1 MRDLIKLIGT
11 QAEVAEAL
19 GVSPRTVQWWAS
31 GRRLPDAADLAE
43 LLALAGVVSAHIEPD
58 AVATVLRCYTKD
70 DCGEPS
76 IVLTLAKG
84 RMEATDA

>member
-31 GRRLPDAADLAE
+31 GKRSPTVAMFLRLL
-43 LLALAGVVSAHIEPD
+43 G
-58 AVATVLRCYTKD
+58 
-70 DCGEPS
+70 
-76 IVLTLAKG
+76 LAKVTRVDIDG
-84 RMEATDA
+84 DSVWCYGPRGSAVDGLLVGFDLGGNDA